1 MLIWQPQARGNIN
14 QTMSEREYTCW
25 IFYVCTYLCWVFM
38 QLLVVDYVQIQTKE
52 KIKQSLYNMFFS
64 GFILKLCI
72 YNTRAQNAFLVH
84 FEYLPSWKVSCTC
97 YKYASYTCT
106 FYTWTYYTPLR
117 LYFLHLYFLY
127 FFTPELVIHMYI
139 YISYTYLYFLPLY
152 SLNLFCVK
160 HILLT

>member
-1 MLIWQPQARGNIN
+1 MAATGKGKYKSNYKRKRIYVLNI
-14 QTMSEREYTCW
+14 
-25 IFYVCTYLCWVFM
+25 LCVYVFM
-38 QLLVVDYVQIQTKE
+38 LSVYAIISSWLCADTNQRKNKTITIQYV
-52 KIKQSLYNMFFS
+52 FS

-106 FYTWTYYTPLR
+106 FYTWTYYTPVR

-127 FFTPELVIHMYI
+127 FFTSELVIHMYI